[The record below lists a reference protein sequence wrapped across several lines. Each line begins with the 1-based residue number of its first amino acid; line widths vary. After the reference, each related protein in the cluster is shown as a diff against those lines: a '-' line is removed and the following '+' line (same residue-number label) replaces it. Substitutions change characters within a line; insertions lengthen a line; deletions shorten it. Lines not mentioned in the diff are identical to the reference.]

1 MNERKSKAELRR
13 LRSIAEDYYIRMN
26 KTQKEIAGLIGVT
39 EQTIGIW
46 KKGDPGEKTWDERKR
61 DAEMTPGK
69 LRELIL
75 NEAHKVVKGE
85 RSDVNADQL
94 SKFMAA
100 LDRVDKQVNPHTA
113 MSLFMMF
120 DEWLNKIDHD
130 KAVEVTKLHMEFMK
144 HLVEL
149 ATK

>member
-1 MNERKSKAELRR
+1 
-13 LRSIAEDYYIRMN
+13 
-26 KTQKEIAGLIGVT
+26 
-39 EQTIGIW
+39 
-46 KKGDPGEKTWDERKR
+46 
-61 DAEMTPGK
+61 MTPGK
-69 LRELIL
+69 LRELIM

-100 LDRVDKQVNPHTA
+100 LDKVDKQVNPQTA

-120 DEWLNKIDHD
+120 DEWMNKIDHEM
-130 KAVEVTKLHMEFMK
+130 AVTITKHHMEFIK
-144 HLVEL
+144 YLVEL